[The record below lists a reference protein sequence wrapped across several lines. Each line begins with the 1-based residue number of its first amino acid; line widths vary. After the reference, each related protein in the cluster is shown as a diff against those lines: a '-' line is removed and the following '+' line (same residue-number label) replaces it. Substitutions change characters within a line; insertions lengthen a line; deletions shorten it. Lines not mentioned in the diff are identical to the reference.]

1 MKAPDMVLD
10 ALLAAGKHHAP
21 GLPENI
27 LRSAY
32 EIQINNQFERDRD
45 IPLKKMARL
54 VEDYIKNNSPE

>member
-21 GLPENI
+21 DLPETL

-32 EIQINNQFERDRD
+32 EIQINNLFERDRD
-45 IPLKKMARL
+45 IPLKEMARL
-54 VEDYIKNNSPE
+54 VEDYVNNNSSE